1 MQSDMDFPEYLRRM
15 IFLSL
20 IMTFA
25 GAILLFPLGKIWWQ
39 GWFLGSLFNV
49 FFFFLMKGLYKFW
62 SLAGKDMVYIG
73 ERVAAFS
80 SARFLVG
87 IVMCILVELYT
98 SFHILAFAAGLLS
111 LRISIY
117 IDAIRS
123 VIKK

>member
-1 MQSDMDFPEYLRRM
+1 MQSDTDFPEYLRRM

>member
-20 IMTFA
+20 IMTFG
-25 GAILLFPLGKIWWQ
+25 GAILLFPLGKPWWQ

-87 IVMCILVELYT
+87 IAMCVLVELYT